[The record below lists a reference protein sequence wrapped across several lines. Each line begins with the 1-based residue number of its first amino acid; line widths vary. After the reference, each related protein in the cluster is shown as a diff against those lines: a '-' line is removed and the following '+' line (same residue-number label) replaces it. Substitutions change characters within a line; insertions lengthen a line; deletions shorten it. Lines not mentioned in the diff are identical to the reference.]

1 MKFVVGNLG
10 PCSKTVTVFSV
21 DDLFATLSSLY
32 PSLSKYILCKVDFFA
47 CHSFDRFF
55 SSKKYN
61 FFVRKVIK

>member
-10 PCSKTVTVFSV
+10 PFSSSVTVFSV
-21 DDLFATLSSLY
+21 DDLFVTLSSLN
-32 PSLSKYILCKVDFFA
+32 PSISKYVLNKVGFFA

-61 FFVRKVIK
+61 FFIRKVVK